1 MRSRPACLVS
11 LCASLVLGLGAGCSS
26 STAQPGASDAD
37 AGDAGPPPCQPQP
50 GGPTAAPAQCVREVS
65 GTVRD
70 LSGSPLAGADLTL
83 CGVVCFGGSTDPS
96 GAFRIRVNS
105 VLPEGGYVVFAH
117 GRPDHT
123 GLFVR
128 LPAGSAGAVAL
139 PQPVELAKLSLG
151 AALPADGAP
160 AATVREGV
168 VTLSVQAGTE
178 WELSFEDVVAE
189 AAGRRLRYAKVP
201 LDKAPPFAKGAA
213 LVYGLAPFQAKPSKP
228 VALTLDEAGGLPAGA
243 PVELVVMSDD
253 ILTNDNE
260 GGLPRVAARGR
271 VSADGKRVETDPGEG
286 LDVLTWVAVRPAAR

>member
-1 MRSRPACLVS
+1 
-11 LCASLVLGLGAGCSS
+11 
-26 STAQPGASDAD
+26 
-37 AGDAGPPPCQPQP
+37 
-50 GGPTAAPAQCVREVS
+50 
-65 GTVRD
+65 
-70 LSGSPLAGADLTL
+70 
-83 CGVVCFGGSTDPS
+83 VVCFGGSTDPS